1 MIPPGESRRKKKKKS
16 GWTSSLLFLSA
27 TLVFKRKKKRPRP
40 AFQKFNFYDGKIKS
54 LYFSL
59 IEAALFFF
67 NTLKTMGG
75 SHLPDSRP
83 TEINK
88 IQILIF
94 LGFLIVFLFFK
105 KRFIES

>member
-1 MIPPGESRRKKKKKS
+1 
-16 GWTSSLLFLSA
+16 
-27 TLVFKRKKKRPRP
+27 
-40 AFQKFNFYDGKIKS
+40 
-54 LYFSL
+54 
-59 IEAALFFF
+59 
-67 NTLKTMGG
+67 MGG